1 MQKIVILLII
11 LLNILIA
18 NENEINL
25 TPEEK
30 KEKKKKNITMCVDPD
45 WEPFEKINEDGEH
58 EGIAADIIS
67 LIATKLEIKIKL
79 IPTKNWDESIKY
91 SKEKKCDILSFL
103 NETPKEKS
111 G

>member
-30 KEKKKKNITMCVDPD
+30 NYLKNKNITMCVDPD
-45 WEPFEKINEDGEH
+45 WEPFEKINENG
-58 EGIAADIIS
+58 
-67 LIATKLEIKIKL
+67 
-79 IPTKNWDESIKY
+79 
-91 SKEKKCDILSFL
+91 
-103 NETPKEKS
+103 
-111 G
+111 